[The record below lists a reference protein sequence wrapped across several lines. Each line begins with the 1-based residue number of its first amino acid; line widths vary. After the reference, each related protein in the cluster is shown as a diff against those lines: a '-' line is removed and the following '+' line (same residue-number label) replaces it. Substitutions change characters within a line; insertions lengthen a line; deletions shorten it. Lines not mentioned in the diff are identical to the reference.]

1 MLLLLIVCSCV
12 VVHNHTNVHV
22 VCSRFAKSNVPNA
35 EVELPTQWVGSKRLA
50 TPSEPTPGPYWSLM
64 FEINESKL
72 KPVNLA
78 TIFEDTIRQAISVKL
93 FDPEAEIVSLFH
105 SRISHGY
112 PVPTVDRNE
121 VLDIALPL
129 LKEHNFL
136 SRGRFGSYKYE
147 VSNQDHCVLIGA
159 EAVDHVLLGSPEVTH
174 TYPYLVGRTKNK
186 DLSYASTPFVI
197 CNAC

>member
-1 MLLLLIVCSCV
+1 M
-12 VVHNHTNVHV
+12 
-22 VCSRFAKSNVPNA
+22 
-35 EVELPTQWVGSKRLA
+35 
-50 TPSEPTPGPYWSLM
+50 PSEAAPGPYWSLM
-64 FEINESKL
+64 FEINESKMR
-72 KPVNLA
+72 PVNLA
-78 TIFEDTIRQAISVKL
+78 TIFEDTIKQAIDVKL
-93 FDPEAEIVSLFH
+93 FGADAEIVSLFH

-159 EAVDHVLLGSPEVTH
+159 EAADHVLFGSPEVTH
-174 TYPYLVGRTKNK
+174 TYPSLVGRSKNK
-186 DLSYASTPFVI
+186 DLTYPVTPFVLI
-197 CNAC
+197 AARSTAWTQMTVSSRFWSDRA